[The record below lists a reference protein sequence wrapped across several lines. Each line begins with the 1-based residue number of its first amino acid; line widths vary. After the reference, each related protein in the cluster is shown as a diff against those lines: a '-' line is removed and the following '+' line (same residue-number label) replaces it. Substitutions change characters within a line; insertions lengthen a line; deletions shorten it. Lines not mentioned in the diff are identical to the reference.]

1 MKKNQL
7 WCYLFLITFTSQ
19 VFAAN
24 SKINKKNI
32 KTVATSKTT
41 GKSSAVRTVMTNTAG
56 PKVYTQNKNSTVRTQ
71 IQNAITQFKNGNYAN
86 AANILYLLSKRSDLV
101 NERSQIK
108 MYLGEALMEL
118 NYNQSAAFQFVDII
132 KSGDGRFTRTA
143 LEKLLIVTD
152 RLGDETLLNYAIQR
166 IDVNSIPNQHRDM
179 LFYRMG
185 EIKLNSGAYKEAA
198 NLFERVGSQ
207 SRYYYNALYSLGLAQ
222 AEAKQPD
229 LAILS
234 FKKLLD
240 SRDKAKVTDV
250 NKVAAQMA
258 IARSLYQKKDFDGSV
273 DAYGKIPRDHMMWH
287 DAMFEKS
294 WAMLRSARFRS
305 ALSNFQSLH
314 SSYYDDFYIPESLL
328 LRSIVYLY
336 ICKYDEMEK
345 VLGLF
350 EKQYNPVQKSIDNF
364 LKTKV
369 AADSYYSEVEKAY
382 ILKRDEESS
391 KKTFLPL
398 KVVNKI
404 YQEGNVRR
412 SLTYIK
418 KLVEEKR
425 AIEDNPQFRSL
436 PVGAY
441 SLKIVSNRIKG
452 AKAQTGDMVKAH
464 LENMNIELKDLQE
477 QASLIRYEM
486 INGKKETI
494 KKRLAGK
501 DLTDVQVDE
510 EQDRSFYI
518 QNGYEYYPFQ
528 GEYWL
533 DEVGNYHYLG
543 KQSCE

>member
-1 MKKNQL
+1 MKKLFVLFQFCLGLIFTTQL
-7 WCYLFLITFTSQ
+7 EASTVNKAKSKK
-19 VFAAN
+19 AAPFKGTIRTA
-24 SKINKKNI
+24 SGPKLY
-32 KTVATSKTT
+32 TT
-41 GKSSAVRTVMTNTAG
+41 HSNSAVRN
-56 PKVYTQNKNSTVRTQ
+56 Q
-71 IQNAITQFKNGNYAN
+71 IQNAITLFKNGNYAGASN
-86 AANILYLLSKRSDLV
+86 LLFSLSKRNDLV
-101 NERSQIK
+101 KERSQIK
-108 MYLGEALMEL
+108 MYLGEALMEM
-118 NYNQSAAFQFVDII
+118 NYNQTAAFQFVDII
-132 KSGDGRFTRTA
+132 KSGDGRFMRSA

-166 IDVNSIPNQHRDM
+166 IDVNSIPQQHRDM

-185 EIKLNSGAYKEAA
+185 EVKLNSGSFGEAA
-198 NLFERVGSQ
+198 SLLEKVGPN
-207 SRYYYNALYSLGLAQ
+207 SRYYYNALYDMGLAY

-229 LAILS
+229 LAIS
-234 FKKLLD
+234 AFKKLLD
-240 SRDKAKVTDV
+240 SRDKAKVTDL
-250 NKVAAQMA
+250 NRVAAQMA
-258 IARSLYQKKDFDGSV
+258 IARTLYQKKDFDGAV

-287 DAMFEKS
+287 DALFEKS

-345 VLGLF
+345 VLELY
-350 EKQYNPVQKSIDNF
+350 EKQYGPVQTSIDNF
-364 LKTKV
+364 LKNKV
-369 AADSYYSEVEKAY
+369 SAESYYSEVEKAY
-382 ILKRDEESS
+382 ILKKEEIASR
-391 KKTFLPL
+391 KTILPL

-404 YQEGNVRR
+404 YQEGDVRR
-412 SLTYIK
+412 SLSYIK

-425 AIEDNPQFRSL
+425 AIEDNPQFRTLS
-436 PVGAY
+436 VGSYA
-441 SLKIVSNRIKG
+441 LKIVSNRIKG
-452 AKAQTGDMVKAH
+452 AKARTGDMVKAH

-486 INGKKETI
+486 INGQKESI

-501 DLTDVQVDE
+501 DLSDVQVDD

-533 DEVGNYHYLG
+533 DEIGNYHYLG
-543 KQSCE
+543 QQSCE

>member
-1 MKKNQL
+1 MRKLSILTRLTLGVLVVSQFSIANAATVKTKSKQL
-7 WCYLFLITFTSQ
+7 
-19 VFAAN
+19 
-24 SKINKKNI
+24 
-32 KTVATSKTT
+32 VAKPV
-41 GKSSAVRTVMTNTAG
+41 ARPVMRPTAG
-56 PKVYTQNKNSTVRTQ
+56 PKFYTNTSNNVVRNQ
-71 IQNAITQFKNGNYAN
+71 IQNAITLFKNGNYAG
-86 AANILYLLSKRSDLV
+86 AANVLFSLSKRSDLIK
-101 NERSQIK
+101 ERSQIK
-108 MYLGEALMEL
+108 MYLGESLMEL
-118 NYNQSAAFQFVDII
+118 NYNQTAAFQFVDII
-132 KSGDGRFTRTA
+132 KSGDGRFMRSA

-166 IDVNSIPNQHRDM
+166 IDVNSIPQQHRDM

-185 EIKLNSGAYKEAA
+185 EVKMNNGAFGEAA
-198 NLFERVGSQ
+198 SLFERVGSN
-207 SRYYYNALYSLGLAQ
+207 SRYYYNALYDMGLSY

-229 LAILS
+229 LAIGA

-240 SRDKAKVTDV
+240 SRDKAKVTDL
-250 NKVAAQMA
+250 NKIAAQMA
-258 IARSLYQKKDFDGSV
+258 IARTLYQKKDFDGAV
-273 DAYGKIPRDHMMWH
+273 EAYAKIPRDHVLWH

-345 VLGLF
+345 VLELY
-350 EKQYNPVQKSIDNF
+350 EKQYNPVQSSIDNF

-382 ILKRDEESS
+382 ILKKDEDAA
-391 KKTFLPL
+391 KKTVLPL

-412 SLTYIK
+412 SMVYIK

-425 AIEDNPQFRSL
+425 AIEDNPQFRTL

-452 AKAQTGDMVKAH
+452 AKARTGDMVKAH

-477 QASLIRYEM
+477 QSSLIRYEM
-486 INGKKETI
+486 INGQKESI

-501 DLTDVQVDE
+501 DLSDVQVDD
-510 EQDRSFYI
+510 EQDRSFYV